1 MATDLTQ
8 YNLTDPQ
15 VMEDPYPF
23 YAALHAADASAVEV
37 PGVGY
42 WVGRMKDVHALSRNT
57 QVFSNSYFGEAGPLP
72 TGVNPEPVQD
82 DVQAIFDRGPAV
94 VNALW
99 TTDPPIHSQHRK
111 LVNKAFTSRWV
122 SAQEPGIAAIAHELI
137 DGFIDN
143 GHCEFIRDFAVLIP
157 LLVIADALGVPR
169 DKRDTFK
176 HWSDDILSGNLDVLD
191 HGRRLQVAQSW
202 VEATGYFADVVADRR
217 GCPHNDLISALATAE
232 VNGESLRTAEIL
244 PIISTLLLAGNE
256 TTTNLIGNG
265 LWRLLEQPELEAQLR
280 ANRDLIPA
288 FLEEVLRH
296 DAPVQCL
303 YRVVTEDTVV
313 GDVQIPKGSNV
324 MLGWGCAGRDPDF
337 FERPDEFDWNRP
349 NLKEHVAFGYGP
361 HLCVGLG
368 LARAEARIAFE
379 VLFDRI
385 DKFALSADAN
395 LTHLPTFATRGFTA
409 LPLTWDSSAHV
420 DHRTSGL
427 SRL

>member
-1 MATDLTQ
+1 MDLTHQ
-8 YNLTDPQ
+8 TLTDPE
-15 VMEDPYPF
+15 VMENPYPF
-23 YAALHAADASAVEV
+23 YAELHAADASVIEI

-42 WVGRMKDVHALSRNT
+42 WIGRMKDVRAVARNT
-57 QVFSNSYFGEAGPLP
+57 EVFSNSYFGEAGPLP
-72 TGVNPEPVQD
+72 TGVNPEPVQA
-82 DVQAIFDRGPAV
+82 DVQTIFDSGPEV

-122 SAQEPGIAAIAHELI
+122 TAQEPGIETIAHELI
-137 DGFIDN
+137 DGFVKQ
-143 GHCEFIRDFAVLIP
+143 GQCEFIHDFAVLVP

-169 DKRDTFK
+169 NKRDLFK
-176 HWSDDILSGNLDVLD
+176 QWSDDILSGNLDVLD
-191 HGRRLQVAQSW
+191 HSQRLQVAKSW
-202 VEATGYFADVVADRR
+202 VDATRYFAEVVGERR

-232 VNGESLRTAEIL
+232 VNGASLRTAEIL

-280 ANRDLIPA
+280 ADRSLIPA

-303 YRVVTEDTVV
+303 YRVVTQETSL
-313 GDVQIPKGSNV
+313 GGTTIPEGANV
-324 MLGWGCAGRDPDF
+324 MLGWGSAGRDPDY
-337 FERPDEFDWNRP
+337 FERPDEFDWQRP

-379 VLFDRI
+379 ALFDRI
-385 DKFALSADAN
+385 ERFELAPGTALQ
-395 LTHLPTFATRGFTA
+395 HLPTFATRGFTA
-409 LPLTWDSSAHV
+409 LPLVWS
-420 DHRTSGL
+420 
-427 SRL
+427 